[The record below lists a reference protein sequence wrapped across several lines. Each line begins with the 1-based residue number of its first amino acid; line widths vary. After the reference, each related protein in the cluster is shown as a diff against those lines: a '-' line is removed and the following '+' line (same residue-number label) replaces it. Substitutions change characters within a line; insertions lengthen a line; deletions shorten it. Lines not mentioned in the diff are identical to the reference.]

1 MDAIF
6 IEYSN
11 PYDLLDGVIS
21 TGRFCDF
28 LDTFEKK
35 HKERQRWEF
44 YIHKLPSWDDTSW
57 DEFNRMLDKEEG
69 IVPEYEKASK
79 EQLETTIGNSFDILS
94 NFTIDTEGGG
104 N

>member
-1 MDAIF
+1 MDALF
-6 IEYSN
+6 VEYSN

-35 HKERQRWEF
+35 RNERQRWEF

-57 DEFNRMLDKEEG
+57 EEFNNLLDKEEG
-69 IVPEYEKASK
+69 VVPDVKRASK
-79 EQLETTIGNSFDILS
+79 EELETTIGTSFDILC
-94 NFTIDTEGGG
+94 NFTIEETERG
-104 N
+104 